1 MTIWANLYR
10 HHRWS
15 NLTLIDFLATLTDE
29 QLAYTA
35 PGVYGDSLSTIR
47 HIVSADADYV
57 RIIPDAP
64 NVPQIDDTGPFE
76 GWDALRRV
84 ADASGTA
91 LIAYG
96 DGLTEDRF
104 FVGIDIDDGTAYDLT
119 TSFLLAQVIHH
130 ATEHRSQIR
139 SVLSARGVE
148 PPEIS
153 VWAWRES
160 DEGQAIL
167 DAVRPTG
174 EGRASDDR

>member
-29 QLAYTA
+29 QLHYAG
-35 PGVYGDSLSTIR
+35 PGVYGDALATIR

-64 NVPQIDDTGPFE
+64 DVPQIGDEGAFE
-76 GWDALRRV
+76 GWAELRRV
-84 ADASGTA
+84 ADAAGTA
-91 LIAYG
+91 LIAYV
-96 DGLTEDRF
+96 DGRDDDAF
-104 FVGIDIDDGTAYDLT
+104 FVDLDDGEAFDLT

-139 SVLSARGVE
+139 SVLSAHGVE

-153 VWAWRES
+153 VWAWRMS

-167 DAVRPTG
+167 DALRP
-174 EGRASDDR
+174 EGGA